1 MTAGTPPR
9 PAQPLAAA
17 DAQAMKQGTYN
28 ILRNKYG
35 EQGSATV
42 EAQKALARGLK
53 EEIAKQFPEISN
65 LNAAESR
72 LLDLAPTLE
81 RAVNRISNN
90 HTLGI
95 GGPIF
100 AGGVKA
106 VTGSTGTAATLGVLK
121 SVVDIPAV
129 KSQLAIALSKGAKI
143 PYPAAA
149 ARVAAYSASLGS
161 AVHDAQAYSS
171 GGSSNQ

>member
-1 MTAGTPPR
+1 MG
-9 PAQPLAAA
+9 AA
-17 DAQAMKQGTYN
+17 DAQSMKQGTYN
-28 ILRNKYG
+28 VLRGKFG

-53 EEIAKQFPEISN
+53 EEIATQFPEISQ

-72 LLDLAPTLE
+72 LLDLGPVLE
-81 RAVNRISNN
+81 RAVNRVSNN
-90 HTLGI
+90 HTIGI

-100 AGGVKA
+100 GTAVKA
-106 VTGSTGTAATLGVLK
+106 ATGSTPVAATLGVLK

-143 PYPAAA
+143 PYPQAL
-149 ARVAAYSASLGS
+149 ARVQSYSASLGS
-161 AVHDAQAYSS
+161 ASPDAQGYSS
-171 GGSSNQ
+171 GGNSNQ